1 MRSYVGD
8 VESNV
13 NSLLAYDCAKVTSL
27 EAYNSVFKYEFL
39 YISETYFDSTISS
52 DKNNLNISGYKLI
65 IADRPSNS

>member
-13 NSLLAYDCAKVTSL
+13 NSLLAYDCVKVTSL

>member
-39 YISETYFDSTISS
+39 YIIETYFDSTISS